1 MWPARGGARAG
12 SARAG
17 GYSGMLRG
25 LKVRTGRTWWATGG
39 SDLAPDTRFGGGL
52 AEVLAHRCAGWRVN
66 GEASARDEARRALH
80 TVGRTSRQTPSHRA
94 AGGHQRRTPSRA
106 IFERRFCW
114 PLSRVR
120 ALGPAPPTII
130 PPKRRA
136 QSAQRAGAARSRAQA
151 ARAALFRSFA
161 RSSSFDSLSGV
172 VCVASMGMGVH
183 DGLVEGGRGT
193 RINHLHHTSQSAP
206 RPLAPPWPRQT
217 PGCP

>member
-25 LKVRTGRTWWATGG
+25 LKVRTGRTWWATG

-52 AEVLAHRCAGWRVN
+52 LEVLAHRCAGRRVN

-80 TVGRTSRQTPSHRA
+80 TVGRTSRQTPRHRA
-94 AGGHQRRTPSRA
+94 AGGHQRRAPSCA
-106 IFERRFCW
+106 TFERRFFW

-130 PPKRRA
+130 PPTIAEISMKA
-136 QSAQRAGAARSRAQA
+136 FSKAPTLAPQSASVRATCR
-151 ARAALFRSFA
+151 
-161 RSSSFDSLSGV
+161 
-172 VCVASMGMGVH
+172 
-183 DGLVEGGRGT
+183 GRGEDILT
-193 RINHLHHTSQSAP
+193 QTSPLIEYEKLGVNGSIHTYF
-206 RPLAPPWPRQT
+206 L
-217 PGCP
+217 